1 MHLEAMS
8 NKDKEGQVVPAATN
22 ALTGTSMSEDFAQS
36 TRLAL
41 RTQQEILQMPL
52 ADTDPNF
59 RAKLAA
65 KASVASHQI
74 NAQLKADENQL
85 KASRNNEENFYDEL
99 KAALEDY
106 YTKRAAKVL
115 LQHKASPGDDT
126 DAK

>member
-74 NAQLKADENQL
+74 NAQLKADET
-85 KASRNNEENFYDEL
+85 E
-99 KAALEDY
+99 
-106 YTKRAAKVL
+106 
-115 LQHKASPGDDT
+115 
-126 DAK
+126 

>member
-1 MHLEAMS
+1 
-8 NKDKEGQVVPAATN
+8 
-22 ALTGTSMSEDFAQS
+22 MSEDFAQS

-65 KASVASHQI
+65 KASVASQQV

-85 KASRNNEENFYDEL
+85 KAGRNNEENFYDEL
-99 KAALEDY
+99 SARLESY
-106 YTKRAAKVL
+106 RAAKAL
-115 LQHKASPGDDT
+115 LEHKASPGDPER
-126 DAK
+126 AS

>member
-1 MHLEAMS
+1 MS
-8 NKDKEGQVVPAATN
+8 NKDTEGQVVPIATN
-22 ALTGTSMSEDFAQS
+22 ALTETSMSEDFAQS

-52 ADTDPNF
+52 SDTDSNF

-65 KASVASHQI
+65 KASVASQQI

-85 KASRNNEENFYDEL
+85 KASRGNGQDFYGEL

-106 YTKRAAKVL
+106 RMKRAAKAL
-115 LQHKASPGDDT
+115 IELQHKPSPGDPER
-126 DAK
+126 AS